1 MPELE
6 ELGRAVAD
14 TLAANPDQKTIEID
28 TPGMT
33 SRNVGKLID
42 AIYDACAAAGVTVK
56 GVKVDPMQ
64 HPLPA
69 EAQYVNAYMRDGRL
83 IVVDLEVDDKVV
95 VRRK

>member
-1 MPELE
+1 MPDLE
-6 ELGRAVAD
+6 EIGRAVAD
-14 TLAANPDQKTIEID
+14 TLVANPDQKSIEID

-33 SRNVGKLID
+33 GRDVGELID
-42 AIYDACAAAGVTVK
+42 AVYDACAAAGVSVK

-69 EAQYVNAYMRDGRL
+69 GAQYVNAYMREGRL

>member
-1 MPELE
+1 MPDLD

-14 TLAANPDQKTIEID
+14 ALAANPDQKSIEID

-33 SRNVGKLID
+33 GHDIGVLID
-42 AIYDACAAAGVTVK
+42 AIYDACAAAGVTIK
-56 GVKVDPMQ
+56 GVKVDPIQ
-64 HPLPA
+64 HPLLMG
-69 EAQYVNAYMRDGRL
+69 AQYVNAYMRDGRL

>member
-1 MPELE
+1 MPEFE
-6 ELGRAVAD
+6 GLGRAVAD
-14 TLAANPDQKTIEID
+14 TLAANPDQKSIEID

-33 SRNVGKLID
+33 GRDVGRLID

-56 GVKVDPMQ
+56 GVKVDPRQ

-69 EAQYVNAYMRDGRL
+69 GAQYVNAYIRDGRL
-83 IVVDLEVDDKVV
+83 IVVDLEVDEKVV

>member
-1 MPELE
+1 MPDLE
-6 ELGRAVAD
+6 ELGRAVAH
-14 TLAANPDQKTIEID
+14 TLALNPDQKSIEID

-33 SRNVGKLID
+33 GREVGELID

-69 EAQYVNAYMRDGRL
+69 GAQYVNAYFHGERL